1 MAVAFLPGTVL
12 GQGDLDIFLT
22 NAAGNAANTFEIT
35 YAIFWISTVFPY
47 PEVLIG
53 SPNRIPLNPNVG
65 EYYAS
70 LQVPRNAS
78 IGTYHIRWNFRQF
91 AGSPLQQ
98 VVQEWAVVS
107 PGTTT
112 AAIYSPC
119 VTSMIGKLRLL
130 LRDQHPDK
138 FYHFRPP
145 EAEGNI
151 GAYNQVFGQIWE
163 DAELLEYLERG
174 LDWWNMFP
182 PSTPDLNTIDKLC
195 AEKSVWR
202 TAILWEAITHACF
215 ALATNWVADEFSL
228 ISSTSI
234 LVVLPD
240 GREVDAT
247 IGELYDL
254 YCEDDRTL

>member
-22 NAAGNAANTFEIT
+22 NSSSIATNAYEIT

-70 LQVPRNAS
+70 LQVPTNAS
-78 IGTYHIRWNFRQF
+78 IGTYHIRWNFKQF

-112 AAIYSPC
+112 APTYSPC
-119 VTSMIGKLRLL
+119 VTSMIGKLRML
-130 LRDQHPDK
+130 LRDQCLGGETEIEV
-138 FYHFRPP
+138 
-145 EAEGNI
+145 EADGERI
-151 GAYNQVFGQIWE
+151 IVRLDE
-163 DAELLEYLERG
+163 LHELLCS
-174 LDWWNMFP
+174 
-182 PSTPDLNTIDKLC
+182 PSC
-195 AEKSVWR
+195 
-202 TAILWEAITHACF
+202 
-215 ALATNWVADEFSL
+215 
-228 ISSTSI
+228 
-234 LVVLPD
+234 LPA
-240 GREVDAT
+240 RQ
-247 IGELYDL
+247 
-254 YCEDDRTL
+254 